1 MFRLRSLAVIVLL
14 AVSSLL
20 TLKLMGL
27 SQWIQAILVI
37 GVELLLGV
45 LLHEIVDGRGRRA
58 ASLPRHRPG
67 HRPGQ
72 PSHRRKHPSSHSNP
86 GGSRGSAVGEAE
98 AYVPSCRL
106 LLPVRDDRPALV
118 DYALRECRSH
128 RAELDLLFLRVMTV
142 MPMGPVPPL
151 SEADDDEARGVI
163 ERARRRAEAAG
174 VPFRAIYA
182 ATHNPPAT
190 ILEQAGDREADLV
203 LMSASRRGRGGL
215 VSKMLVRDDVRDV
228 LKALPDHIGLL
239 VHA

>member
-14 AVSSLL
+14 AASSLL
-20 TLKLMGL
+20 TLKLMGF

-45 LLHEIVDGRGRRA
+45 LLHQILEGRGRRA
-58 ASLPRHRPG
+58 ASEPRHRPG

-72 PSHRRKHPSSHSNP
+72 PSHRRKHPSSHSHP
-86 GGSRGSAVGEAE
+86 GGSRGPAVVD
-98 AYVPSCRL
+98 AYLPRCRL

-128 RAELDLLFLRVMTV
+128 GAELDLLFIRVMTV
-142 MPMGPVPPL
+142 MPMGPVAPL

-163 ERARRRAEAAG
+163 ERARLRAEAAG
-174 VPFRAIYA
+174 VPFRALYA

-190 ILEQAGDREADLV
+190 ILEKASEREADLV

-215 VSKMLVRDDVRDV
+215 VSKMLVRDDVRAV
-228 LKALPDHIGLL
+228 LNALPDHIGLL

>member
-14 AVSSLL
+14 TVSSLL

-45 LLHEIVDGRGRRA
+45 LLHQILEGRGRRA
-58 ASLPRHRPG
+58 ASEPRHRPG

-72 PSHRRKHPSSHSNP
+72 PSHRRKHPSSHSHP
-86 GGSRGSAVGEAE
+86 GGSRGPAVDAE
-98 AYVPSCRL
+98 TYVPRCRL
-106 LLPVRDDRPALV
+106 LLPVHDDRPALV

-128 RAELDLLFLRVMTV
+128 GAELDLLFIRVMTV
-142 MPMGPVPPL
+142 MPMGPVAPL

-163 ERARRRAEAAG
+163 ERARLRAEAAG
-174 VPFRAIYA
+174 VPFRALYA

-190 ILEQAGDREADLV
+190 ILEKATERDADLV
-203 LMSASRRGRGGL
+203 LMSASGRGRRSL

-228 LKALPDHIGLL
+228 LRALPDHIGLL

>member
-14 AVSSLL
+14 AASSLL

-27 SQWIQAILVI
+27 SQWVQAILVI
-37 GVELLLGV
+37 GVELLLGA
-45 LLHEIVDGRGRRA
+45 LIHEILDARRRRA
-58 ASLPRHRPG
+58 SQHRHRPG

-72 PSHRRKHPSSHSNP
+72 SSHRRKQPSSHSNP
-86 GGSRGSAVGEAE
+86 GGSRGTVVDSAET
-98 AYVPSCRL
+98 YVPRCRL
-106 LLPVRDDRPALV
+106 LLPIRDDRPGLV

-128 RAELDLLFLRVMTV
+128 RAELDFLFIRVMTV
-142 MPMGPVPPL
+142 MPMGPVSPL
-151 SEADDDEARGVI
+151 TEADDDEARDVI

-174 VPFRAIYA
+174 VPFRALYA

-190 ILEQAGDREADLV
+190 ILEKATERDADLV
-203 LMSASRRGRGGL
+203 LMSASGRGRRSL

-228 LKALPDHIGLL
+228 LRALPDHIGLL